1 MSWLLRWICPKLAVQ
16 RPEWSPLISFY
27 YLIANAKHIQHK
39 MDAALLFITSNKCL
53 LAEAYFHVF
62 SISFWESIE
71 AVTQTC
77 SKDTFFWKSS
87 LNSQGNTY
95 VEIYFSKI
103 KKNTLAKD
111 VFQSIT
117 QNFSGEVFLK
127 NSRYSL
133 KTPVSESLSIGF
145 LTSMNRYFWVLSWD
159 KIVKAELQYEVAYKI
174 KISARRIFR
183 TQSKIYDGAF
193 VQK

>member
-133 KTPVSESLSIGF
+133 ENTSVGVSFDWLSDISESLLLSII
-145 LTSMNRYFWVLSWD
+145 MRQNRKSWTA
-159 KIVKAELQYEVAYKI
+159 IWSCL
-174 KISARRIFR
+174 
-183 TQSKIYDGAF
+183 
-193 VQK
+193 

>member
-103 KKNTLAKD
+103 KKNTRKRCFPKHYSKFFRGGVLKKFPIFTWKHQCRSLFRLAFWHLWI
-111 VFQSIT
+111 VT
-117 QNFSGEVFLK
+117 
-127 NSRYSL
+127 
-133 KTPVSESLSIGF
+133 SEYYHEAKS
-145 LTSMNRYFWVLSWD
+145 
-159 KIVKAELQYEVAYKI
+159 
-174 KISARRIFR
+174 
-183 TQSKIYDGAF
+183 
-193 VQK
+193 